1 MVEAEPNSRPNA
13 NVYANS
19 HSWGLQAIPWIE
31 EHKDDG
37 MKVALGHTWMYGK
50 TQQSHNIQYCT
61 LIFIG
66 AIYDKTVN
74 PC

>member
-1 MVEAEPNSRPNA
+1 MAEPNSRPNA

-37 MKVALGHTWMYGK
+37 MKVALGHTHGCK
-50 TQQSHNIQYCT
+50 AKPNKAIIFNIIPWF
-61 LIFIG
+61 L
-66 AIYDKTVN
+66 
-74 PC
+74 